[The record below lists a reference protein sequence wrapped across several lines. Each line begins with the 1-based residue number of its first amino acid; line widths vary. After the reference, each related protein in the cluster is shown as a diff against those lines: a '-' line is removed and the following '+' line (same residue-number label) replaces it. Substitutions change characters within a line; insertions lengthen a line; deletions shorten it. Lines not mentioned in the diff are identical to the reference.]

1 MGTGDM
7 AQAIIEY
14 IKDKY
19 NYCYNRQLIVNRDED
34 IYTCEM
40 YLNKDYRPLII
51 QGQFNSDE
59 DFLNFIYKEMDSRRL
74 YTVSFSNLEKQL
86 DHIYGEDVNHT
97 QYYPVRNKIICDV
110 IPNANLNSISS
121 ATYIPGSSLGLPDS
135 ETPVTPV
142 VVLTALIEE
151 DSITVGADEDQII
164 TFTGFSGTAPYTF
177 SYFID
182 NSSILTINSVD
193 DSAELVLNTLTPG
206 VHTCTLVSV
215 KDSLGR
221 FNFSNDTQ
229 IITIEELQINFGL
242 LYNWFAVTDE
252 RNIAASGWHV
262 ATADANLGWGIG
274 AFDSDIGRLIKYL
287 DPSIGEAS
295 SSILAAQKMMDDDT
309 YWDYSNG
316 NNLSKFNARGSGR
329 RGVSSSDGSYNNLKA
344 VSDMWVITDLF
355 QDAIYNTYVQIYGPT
370 PSILYP
376 LYYGGSTLEKWK
388 GLAVRLVKDSTTLSH
403 GETGVYVGNDG
414 KRYRT
419 ICIGTQEWL
428 ADNLAETKYRN
439 GDAIPEVTDN
449 ASWTTLTTAA
459 LCAYNNDWNNV

>member
-1 MGTGDM
+1 
-7 AQAIIEY
+7 
-14 IKDKY
+14 
-19 NYCYNRQLIVNRDED
+19 
-34 IYTCEM
+34 
-40 YLNKDYRPLII
+40 
-51 QGQFNSDE
+51 
-59 DFLNFIYKEMDSRRL
+59 
-74 YTVSFSNLEKQL
+74 
-86 DHIYGEDVNHT
+86 
-97 QYYPVRNKIICDV
+97 
-110 IPNANLNSISS
+110 
-121 ATYIPGSSLGLPDS
+121 
-135 ETPVTPV
+135 
-142 VVLTALIEE
+142 
-151 DSITVGADEDQII
+151 
-164 TFTGFSGTAPYTF
+164 
-177 SYFID
+177 
-182 NSSILTINSVD
+182 
-193 DSAELVLNTLTPG
+193 
-206 VHTCTLVSV
+206 
-215 KDSLGR
+215 
-221 FNFSNDTQ
+221 
-229 IITIEELQINFGL
+229 